1 MVHLLARFCCYKLLF
16 LGGADVFVGV
26 VVVVVV
32 GGGGH
37 TMIKFCVCVNLLRG
51 RGWGGFTSHRNPIW
65 HAFQQPWLL

>member
-1 MVHLLARFCCYKLLF
+1 MLLQVVVVVCLF
-16 LGGADVFVGV
+16 LGGAVFVGGV
-26 VVVVVV
+26 VVVG

-51 RGWGGFTSHRNPIW
+51 GGVGGGFTSHRNPIW